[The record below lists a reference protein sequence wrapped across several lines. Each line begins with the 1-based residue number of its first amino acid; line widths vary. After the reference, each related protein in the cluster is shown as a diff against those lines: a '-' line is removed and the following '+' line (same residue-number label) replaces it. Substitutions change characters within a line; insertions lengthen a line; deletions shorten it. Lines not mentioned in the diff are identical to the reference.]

1 MGMLVA
7 GRSPATTVNSS
18 YGQNT
23 LVQSVMSMLYV
34 EQGALIYKFIFNDTI
49 IIIPSGILPTTVIT
63 TVAPT
68 TPSTAATLEI
78 AVVVTGASAFVVGAL
93 TGVLLYHCISK
104 HQSQLKHE
112 LSSHEQQQ
120 TYPEYEMPTT
130 SGKEIELRGNR
141 AYDPVQSIEVR
152 GNVAYRPVQS

>member
-7 GRSPATTVNSS
+7 TYRRSSATTVNSS

-78 AVVVTGASAFVVGAL
+78 AVVVTGASAFVFGAL
-93 TGVLLYHCISK
+93 TGVLLYHWY
-104 HQSQLKHE
+104 
-112 LSSHEQQQ
+112 QQAPITTQ
-120 TYPEYEMPTT
+120 T
-130 SGKEIELRGNR
+130 
-141 AYDPVQSIEVR
+141 
-152 GNVAYRPVQS
+152 